1 MATRILG
8 ISGSLRKDSY
18 NTRLLD
24 AAAALLPEDVEL
36 VRFQGLKDIPP
47 FDEDDEVGEPHP
59 QVARLRREI
68 AAADGLLIAT
78 PEYNSSLPGQ
88 LKNALDWASRPKASA
103 ALRNKNAAV
112 IGAST
117 SLFGAVW
124 AQAEARKVL
133 TASGARVLDRELPVP
148 SASEQFDSDGRL
160 TDPELELALGD
171 ILTELRGEIDTTRRA
186 TVAA

>member
-1 MATRILG
+1 MRILG
-8 ISGSLRKDSY
+8 ISGSLRRDSY
-18 NTRLLD
+18 NTRLLE
-24 AAAALLPEDVEL
+24 AAAALLPDDVEL
-36 VRFQGLKDIPP
+36 VRFEGLKEIPP

-112 IGAST
+112 IGASQ
-117 SLFGAVW
+117 SMFGAVW

-133 TASGARVLDRELPVP
+133 AASGARVIDRELPVP
-148 SASEQFDSDGRL
+148 TAAEQFDADGRL
-160 TDPELELALGD
+160 TDSEIELALAD
-171 ILTELRGEIDTTRRA
+171 ILTELRGEIENSRKA
-186 TVAA
+186 AVAA

>member
-1 MATRILG
+1 MRILG
-8 ISGSLRKDSY
+8 ISGSLRRDSY
-18 NTRLLD
+18 NTRLLE
-24 AAAALLPEDVEL
+24 AAAALLPDDVEL
-36 VRFQGLKDIPP
+36 VRFEGLKEIPP

-68 AAADGLLIAT
+68 AAADGLLLAT

-112 IGAST
+112 IGASQ
-117 SLFGAVW
+117 SMFGAVW

-133 TASGARVLDRELPVP
+133 AASGARVIDRELPVP
-148 SASEQFDSDGRL
+148 TAAEQFDADGRL
-160 TDPELELALGD
+160 TDSEIELALAD
-171 ILTELRGEIDTTRRA
+171 ILTELRGEIENSRRA
-186 TVAA
+186 AVAA

>member
-1 MATRILG
+1 MRILG

-24 AAAALLPEDVEL
+24 AAGVLLPDDVEL
-36 VRFQGLKDIPP
+36 VRYAALKQVPP
-47 FDEDDEVGEPHP
+47 FDEDDEVGDPHP

-88 LKNALDWASRPKASA
+88 LKNAIDWASRPVASA
-103 ALRNKNAAV
+103 ALRNKNVAV

-117 SLFGAVW
+117 SMFGAVW

-133 TASGARVLDRELPVP
+133 AASGARVIDRELPV
-148 SASEQFDSDGRL
+148 AGAADQFDADGRL
-160 TDPELELALGD
+160 RDRDLELALAD
-171 ILTELRGEIDTTRRA
+171 ILNELRAEVERSRQ
-186 TVAA
+186 AALAA

>member
-1 MATRILG
+1 MPTRILG
-8 ISGSLRKDSY
+8 ISGSLRKESY

-24 AAAALLPEDVEL
+24 AAAALLPDDVEL
-36 VRFQGLKDIPP
+36 VRFQGLKEIPP
-47 FDEDDEVGEPHP
+47 FDEDDEAGEPHP

-68 AAADGLLIAT
+68 AAADGLLVAT

-103 ALRNKNAAV
+103 VLRNKTAAV
-112 IGAST
+112 VGAST

-133 TASGARVLDRELPVP
+133 GAAGARVLDRELPVP
-148 SASEQFDSDGRL
+148 SASEQFDADGRL
-160 TDPELELALGD
+160 TDPEIELALAD
-171 ILTELRGEIDTTRRA
+171 MLAELRGEIETSRKA
-186 TVAA
+186 SVAA